1 MKRRMRMK
9 MQTSAMSVLNYF
21 STEDWKFQNALVS
34 NEQSE
39 TLINSQSMC

>member
-1 MKRRMRMK
+1 

-21 STEDWKFQNALVS
+21 SIEDWKFQNVLVL

-39 TLINSQSMC
+39 TLINLQSTR